1 MSLSNIFSGLKVIE
15 LANVLAGPSVG
26 AFFSELGATVIKIE
40 NRLTGGDVT
49 RRWKLPTESAQSDI
63 SSYFSSVNWGK
74 FSIGVDLR
82 TEKGLKIVHSLI
94 EMSDIVLASYKP
106 GDAEKLKVDHEP

>member
-1 MSLSNIFSGLKVIE
+1 MSLNNIFAELKVIE

-40 NRLTGGDVT
+40 NRLTSGDVT
-49 RRWKLPTESAQSDI
+49 RKWKLPGESADSDI

-74 FSIGVDLR
+74 LSIGVHL
-82 TEKGLKIVHSLI
+82 
-94 EMSDIVLASYKP
+94 
-106 GDAEKLKVDHEP
+106 